1 MDCHDSSDEEDCHIV
16 VLNTGY
22 RNLVVPTGP
31 SGTLNLTL
39 TILVRNVNMI
49 TSILRVTSWLDR
61 VC

>member
-39 TILVRNVNMI
+39 TILVRNVNMMI
-49 TSILRVTSWLDR
+49 MQRKFFIIL
-61 VC
+61 

>member
-31 SGTLNLTL
+31 SATLNLTL
-39 TILVRNVNMI
+39 KVLIRNVE
-49 TSILRVTSWLDR
+49 SRD
-61 VC
+61 